1 MTHSQSEILSPRKR
15 CLCRIHRMTSHLQR
29 LLLLL
34 LASTLTWGRATAQ
47 TNEFTS
53 ETISIGVVV
62 SNIEKSLEFYT
73 KVIGMKKTGGFSVN
87 SDMGKKTGLT
97 DGVPVTISILKLGES
112 KTATDWKLMSFG
124 KESPHPKGKHLQDGV
139 GMQYI
144 TIHVK
149 ALKPFLQ
156 RIKENNV
163 KLLGDTPISIGG
175 ATMFALVRDPDG
187 TFVELI
193 GPME

>member
-1 MTHSQSEILSPRKR
+1 MNKIA
-15 CLCRIHRMTSHLQR
+15 C
-29 LLLLL
+29 LLLTLVATSLL
-34 LASTLTWGRATAQ
+34 WTRAAAQ

-62 SNIEKSLEFYT
+62 SDLEKSVEFYT
-73 KVIGMKKTGGFSVN
+73 KVIGMKKSGSFSVN
-87 SDMGKKTGLT
+87 ADMGKRTGLT
-97 DGVPVTISILKLGES
+97 GGKPVDITVLKLGDS

-124 KESPHPKGKHLQDGV
+124 KPAAQPKKQHLQDDT

-149 ALKPFLQ
+149 ALKPFLA
-156 RIKENNV
+156 RIKEHNV
-163 KLLGDTPISIGG
+163 QLLGDTPISIGG
-175 ATMFALVRDPDG
+175 TTLFALVQDPDG

>member
-1 MTHSQSEILSPRKR
+1 MKINT
-15 CLCRIHRMTSHLQR
+15 R

-34 LASTLTWGRATAQ
+34 VAASMVWVRALAQ

-62 SNIEKSLEFYT
+62 SDLEKSLEFYT
-73 KVIGMKKTGGFSVN
+73 KVIGMKKTGGFAVN
-87 SDMGKKTGLT
+87 ADMGKRTGLT
-97 DGVPVTISILKLGES
+97 DGVPVSITVLKLGES

-124 KESPHPKGKHLQDGV
+124 KPAAHPKQNRLQDDT

-149 ALKPFLQ
+149 SLKPFLQ
-156 RIKENNV
+156 RIKEHNV
-163 KLLGDTPISIGG
+163 KLLGDTPISLGG
-175 ATMFALVRDPDG
+175 NSHFALVQDPDG

-193 GPME
+193 GPLE

>member
-1 MTHSQSEILSPRKR
+1 MKHLS
-15 CLCRIHRMTSHLQR
+15 R

-34 LASTLTWGRATAQ
+34 ATASLLWFRSAAQ

-62 SNIEKSLEFYT
+62 SDLAKSVDFYT
-73 KVIGMKKTGGFSVN
+73 RIIGMKKTGGFSVN
-87 SDMGKKTGLT
+87 ADMGKRTGLT
-97 DGVPVTISILKLGES
+97 DGQPVTITVLKLGDS
-112 KTATDWKLMSFG
+112 KTATEWKLMSFG
-124 KESPHPKGKHLQDGV
+124 KSASHPKQNHLQDDT

-149 ALKPFLQ
+149 ALKPILQ
-156 RIKENNV
+156 RIKDNNV
-163 KLLGDTPISIGG
+163 KLLGDTPISLGG
-175 ATMFALVRDPDG
+175 ATQFALVQDPDG

>member
-1 MTHSQSEILSPRKR
+1 MG
-15 CLCRIHRMTSHLQR
+15 RIAQRRAIAMINVTR
-29 LLLLL
+29 LLVALVATTLLW
-34 LASTLTWGRATAQ
+34 TRTVAQ

-62 SNIEKSLEFYT
+62 SDVEKSVEFYT
-73 KVIGMKKTGGFSVN
+73 KVIGMKKTGGFSV
-87 SDMGKKTGLT
+87 DAAGGKRTGLT
-97 DGVPVTISILKLGES
+97 DGVPVSITVLKLGES
-112 KTATDWKLMSFG
+112 KTATEWKLMSFG
-124 KESPHPKGKHLQDGV
+124 KAASHPPQKHLQDDT

-149 ALKPFLQ
+149 ALKPFLA
-156 RIKENNV
+156 RIKEHNV
-163 KLLGDTPISIGG
+163 KLLGETPISLGG
-175 ATMFALVRDPDG
+175 TTMFALVQDPDG

>member
-1 MTHSQSEILSPRKR
+1 MIKIS
-15 CLCRIHRMTSHLQR
+15 R
-29 LLLLL
+29 LLFALV
-34 LASTLTWGRATAQ
+34 ATLPLWIRAAAQ

-62 SNIEKSLEFYT
+62 SDVEKSVEFYT
-73 KVIGMKKTGGFSVN
+73 EVIGMKKTGGFSV
-87 SDMGKKTGLT
+87 DAAGGKRTGLT
-97 DGVPVTISILKLGES
+97 DGVPVTITVLKLGES
-112 KTATDWKLMSFG
+112 KTATEWKLMSFG
-124 KESPHPKGKHLQDGV
+124 KPAAHPKQVHLQDDT

-149 ALKPFLQ
+149 ALKPILA
-156 RIKENNV
+156 RIKEHNV
-163 KLLGDTPISIGG
+163 KLLGDTPISLGG
-175 ATMFALVRDPDG
+175 STQFALVQDPDG

>member
-1 MTHSQSEILSPRKR
+1 MIKLPR
-15 CLCRIHRMTSHLQR
+15 LFFALVATSLFWSR
-29 LLLLL
+29 P
-34 LASTLTWGRATAQ
+34 AAQ
-47 TNEFTS
+47 INEFTN

-62 SNIEKSLEFYT
+62 SDVEKSVEFYT
-73 KVIGMKKTGGFSVN
+73 KVIGMKKAGGFSV
-87 SDMGKKTGLT
+87 DAATGKRTGLT
-97 DGVPVTISILKLGES
+97 DGLPVTITVLKLGDS

-124 KESPHPKGKHLQDGV
+124 KPAGHPPQKHLQDDT

-149 ALKPFLQ
+149 SLKPFLA
-156 RIKENNV
+156 RIKEHHV
-163 KLLGDTPISIGG
+163 KLLGETPMPLSGSSH
-175 ATMFALVRDPDG
+175 FVLVQDPDG

>member
-1 MTHSQSEILSPRKR
+1 MNQFT
-15 CLCRIHRMTSHLQR
+15 R
-29 LLLLL
+29 LLAVLVVSLSFGL
-34 LASTLTWGRATAQ
+34 RSAAQ

-62 SNIEKSLEFYT
+62 SDVEKSVEFYT
-73 KVIGMKKTGGFSVN
+73 KVVGMKKTGGFSV
-87 SDMGKKTGLT
+87 DAAGGKRTGLT
-97 DGVPVTISILKLGES
+97 DGVPVTITVLKLGES
-112 KTATDWKLMSFG
+112 KTATEWKLMSFG
-124 KESPHPKGKHLQDGV
+124 KPATHPKQVHLQDDT

-149 ALKPFLQ
+149 ALKPFLA
-156 RIKENNV
+156 RIKEHNV
-163 KLLGDTPISIGG
+163 KLLGETPISLGG
-175 ATMFALVRDPDG
+175 TTMFALVQDPDG

>member
-1 MTHSQSEILSPRKR
+1 
-15 CLCRIHRMTSHLQR
+15 MTSHLHR
-29 LLLLL
+29 LFLLL
-34 LASTLTWGRATAQ
+34 LASTLTWGRAVAQ

-62 SNIEKSLEFYT
+62 SNLEKSLEFYT

-175 ATMFALVRDPDG
+175 TTMFALVRDPDG

>member
-1 MTHSQSEILSPRKR
+1 MNTLS
-15 CLCRIHRMTSHLQR
+15 R

-34 LASTLTWGRATAQ
+34 AAASLVWTRAAAQ
-47 TNEFTS
+47 TNEFS
-53 ETISIGVVV
+53 NETISVGVVV
-62 SNIEKSLEFYT
+62 SNLEKSLEFYT

-87 SDMGKKTGLT
+87 ADMGKRTGLT
-97 DGVPVTISILKLGES
+97 DGQPVTITVLKLGES

-124 KESPHPKGKHLQDGV
+124 KPAAHPKQNHLQDDT

-149 ALKPFLQ
+149 SLKPFLE
-156 RIKENNV
+156 RIKEHKV
-163 KLLGDTPISIGG
+163 KLLGETPIPLGG
-175 ATMFALVRDPDG
+175 TSSFVLVQDPDG